1 MIELYSFSGSV
12 VAAELL
18 PVKNASSHRDFR
30 PFMLMHIVTALQT
43 VNDIKD
49 FILYG

>member
-1 MIELYSFSGSV
+1 MIELSLSGSI

-18 PVKNASSHRDFR
+18 PVRNLSSHRDFR

-49 FILYG
+49 FNLYS